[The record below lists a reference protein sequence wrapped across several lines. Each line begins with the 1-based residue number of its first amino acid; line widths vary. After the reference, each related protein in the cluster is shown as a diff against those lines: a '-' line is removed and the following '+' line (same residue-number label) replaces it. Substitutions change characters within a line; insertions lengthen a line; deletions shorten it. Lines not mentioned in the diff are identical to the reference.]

1 MTVRVK
7 ICGLTDLESVNTS
20 VKWGADYLGFVFY
33 KNSPRYISVDNAVE
47 LFSSIPSHI
56 SKVGLFVNP
65 DNDILE
71 SVTNKIKLDYV
82 QLHGNESPDMVYGI
96 RSKHN
101 IPIIK
106 AIGVADRTDVLRAKS
121 YFDCAD
127 IILFDAKPSEK
138 SSLPGGNARSF
149 SWDIVADYSENI
161 RWFLAG
167 GLNPS
172 NVSTAITVSGAAAVD
187 VSSGVEKELG
197 KKDSK
202 LIRAFIRSAKDIL

>member
-1 MTVRVK
+1 MSVSVK
-7 ICGLTDLESVNTS
+7 ICGLTDLKSVNTS
-20 VKWGADYLGFVFY
+20 VKCGADYLGFVFY
-33 KNSPRYISVDNAVE
+33 KNSPRYISIESAVA
-47 LFSSIPSHI
+47 LFNNIPKHVA
-56 SKVGLFVNP
+56 KVGLFVNP
-65 DNDILE
+65 NDDTLE
-71 SVTNKIKLDYV
+71 RVTNNIKLDYV
-82 QLHGNESPDMVYGI
+82 QLHGNESPDMVYQI

-101 IPIIK
+101 IPVIK
-106 AIGVADRTDVLRAKS
+106 AIGVADQIDVLGAKS

-138 SSLPGGNARSF
+138 VSLPGGNAIPF
-149 SWDIVADYSENI
+149 SWDLVADYSENI

-172 NVSTAITVSGAAAVD
+172 NVSRAIRTTGALAVD

-197 KKDSK
+197 QKDPK